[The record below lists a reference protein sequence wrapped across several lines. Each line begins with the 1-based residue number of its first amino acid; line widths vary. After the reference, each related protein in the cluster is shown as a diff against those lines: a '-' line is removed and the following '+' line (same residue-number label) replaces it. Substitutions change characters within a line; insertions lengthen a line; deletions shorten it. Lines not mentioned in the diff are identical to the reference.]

1 MYIFLLKDRMVT
13 LTLITDMTKG
23 SIPKHLVGFAMP
35 LILGN
40 FFQLTY
46 NAADSIIV
54 GRFVG
59 TNALAA
65 VGTANPIMNIV
76 MFFIIG
82 ICMGASVLMSQYFGE
97 GNIKK
102 LKREVS
108 TTMIGGFIFTVI
120 LIIVCIIM
128 TKPILELIRTPKVI
142 LPEASNYLRI
152 IFCGLVFTFLYNV
165 YAATLRSIG
174 DSKIPLIF
182 LIISSVLNVVM
193 DIIFVVYFK
202 WGVSGAALATVT
214 AEMVSSV
221 LCISYAYIKV
231 PMLRFSRKEIV
242 LDKVLLR
249 TTISYSWVTAMQQ
262 TCLYVGKVLV
272 QGAVNP
278 LGIEAIATFNAVN
291 RVDDFA
297 FTPQQSIS
305 SGMTTFLAQNRGAKK
320 LDRLKKG
327 FWTGMKIET
336 LYWCIIVGIVYFG
349 APHIMHLF
357 VSDANSKVVLL
368 GVKYLEM
375 MAFFYFLPGC
385 TNGIQ
390 GYFRGLGDLKITLR
404 STFIQIVGRVIFAYI
419 LAPKFGIVGIALS
432 CLAGWIV
439 MLAYEV
445 PFCVKELKKTKG
457 INSESIV

>member
-1 MYIFLLKDRMVT
+1 
-13 LTLITDMTKG
+13 MTKG
-23 SIPKHLVGFAMP
+23 NIPKHLTYFAVP

-59 TNALAA
+59 TKALAA

-82 ICMGASVLMSQYFGE
+82 ICMGASVLMSEYFGA

-108 TTMIGGFIFTVI
+108 TTMIAGFIFTMI
-120 LIIVCIIM
+120 IIVFCIIM
-128 TKPILELIRTPKVI
+128 TKPILELIRTPEEI
-142 LPEASNYLRI
+142 LPDATSYLRI
-152 IFCGLVFTFLYNV
+152 IFCGLIFTFLYNV

-182 LIISSVLNVVM
+182 LIISAVFNVVM
-193 DIIFVVYFK
+193 DIVFVVILK
-202 WGVSGAALATVT
+202 MGVPGSALATLT
-214 AEMVSSV
+214 AEMLSSV
-221 LCISYAYIKV
+221 CCITYAYVKV
-231 PMLRFSRKEIV
+231 PMLRFSRKEFIM
-242 LDKVLLR
+242 DRQLLR
-249 TTISYSWVTAMQQ
+249 TTINYSWVTAMQQ
-262 TCLYVGKVLV
+262 TCLYVGKFLV

-278 LGIEAIATFNAVN
+278 LGVDAIATFNAVN

-320 LDRLKKG
+320 NERIKSG
-327 FWTGMKIET
+327 FWSGMKLET
-336 LYWCIIVGIVYFG
+336 LYWFMLLVTVFFG

-357 VSDANSKVVLL
+357 VSEENSKVVEL
-368 GVKYLEM
+368 GIKYLEM
-375 MAFFYFLPGC
+375 MAFFYLLPSY

-390 GYFRGLGDLKITLR
+390 GYFRGMGDLKITLR
-404 STFIQIVGRVIFAYI
+404 STFVQIVGRVIFAYI

-432 CLAGWIV
+432 CLAGWII

-445 PFCVKELKKTKG
+445 PLCIKHRK
-457 INSESIV
+457 NYPC